1 MILVSPAYLSLL
13 ALAAGIVLLYFLHT
27 RRQRHE
33 VSALFLWE
41 QLPNDPRTRAARIRV
56 RIDALLLLQLLV
68 LVTVVLAL
76 AQPAFLTKKPRL
88 AGLAIVL
95 DGSASLRGRSAD
107 GRLAADLARSE
118 ASALLDRYPTTPV
131 ALLELSTC
139 PRVLAPVSA
148 DHERVRR
155 AIAAWEPT
163 WFGNGT
169 GEDLTGLLASQG
181 GTFERVVLLTDG
193 QPAFSLPDLE
203 VVPFSPGENLALTA
217 FSVRE
222 DPSGMGSI
230 AFVRMRNDTPS
241 YREVTVRVSD
251 GSRRILFPALIAP
264 GEEQAYVLPFPSSAG
279 PVFTA
284 TIDGADTFPADDSR
298 LFSLARRTEWRIR
311 IVGQIDRYLRA
322 ALASVGAVRFLEASD
337 PTSADINVAYG
348 VPLPAGVSGSVLLV
362 HGSLPGVVEV
372 GEDQEGDTGTLAV
385 DAPGD
390 PLLAN
395 VDPLDFVVRRAPV
408 VRPLAAGVTL
418 LSAGGEP
425 VLWRADLPERR
436 VVLLAPDPVK
446 TNLPLTVD
454 FPILV
459 WNIVHWL
466 SLADPSAPPPALV
479 AGEPIPFAPYGVP
492 ERLKDPSGHE
502 TQIDPSSVG
511 FLAKASGI
519 YQLTT
524 SSGTYAIAVNV
535 DWDES
540 PRPAAAGTVA
550 PAVREGA
557 ANTLEAA
564 LLSAWPIAAVLAL
577 GLLVLESAI
586 YQRPGLPRRRE

>member
-1 MILVSPAYLSLL
+1 VILVSPAYLFLL
-13 ALAAGIVLLYFLHT
+13 ALAAGIILLYFLHT

-41 QLPNDPRTRAARIRV
+41 RLPNDSQTRAAGVRV

-68 LVTVVLAL
+68 LVAMVLAL
-76 AQPAFLTKKPRL
+76 AQPAFPTKRPRL

-107 GRLAADLARSE
+107 GRPAADLARSE

-131 ALLELSTC
+131 ALLELSTS
-139 PRVLAPVSA
+139 PRVLAPLST
-148 DHERVRR
+148 DHERARR

-181 GTFERVVLLTDG
+181 GTFERIVLLTDG

-222 DPSGMGSI
+222 DPSGIGSI
-230 AFVRMRNDTPS
+230 AFVRVRNDTPS
-241 YREVTVRVSD
+241 YREVTMRVSD
-251 GSRRILFPALIAP
+251 GSLRILFPALIPP
-264 GEEQAYVLPFPSSAG
+264 GEEQAYVLPFPASAG

-284 TIDGADTFPADDSR
+284 TIDGEDTFPADDSR
-298 LFSLARRTEWRIR
+298 MFSLARRTEWRIR
-311 IVGQIDRYLRA
+311 VVGQIDRYLSA

-337 PTSADINVAYG
+337 LDSADITVAYG
-348 VPLPAGVSGSVLLV
+348 VPLPADVSGSVLLV

-372 GEDQEGDTGTLAV
+372 GEDREGDAGTLAV

-390 PLLAN
+390 PLLAD
-395 VDPLDFVVRRAPV
+395 VDPLDFVVRRAPG
-408 VRPLAAGVTL
+408 VRQLAAGVTL

-436 VVLLAPDPVK
+436 VVLLAPDPIK

-459 WNIVHWL
+459 WNILHWL

-492 ERLKDPSGHE
+492 ERLEDPSGHE
-502 TQIDPSSVG
+502 TQIDPGSVG
-511 FLAKASGI
+511 FLAKAPGI

-535 DWDES
+535 DWNES
-540 PRPAAAGTVA
+540 PHPAIEGASAPVA
-550 PAVREGA
+550 PEGSA
-557 ANTLEAA
+557 TTLDVA
-564 LLSAWPIAAVLAL
+564 LLPVWPFVAVLAL
-577 GLLVLESAI
+577 ALLVLESVI
-586 YQRPGLPRRRE
+586 FQQPGFRRRKT